1 VNLPLLSFTNNS
13 FSDIKQNLRNIL
25 CQLFSSDFFLPH
37 ISIKQVV
44 RLEQPLSGFSPLQWL
59 QWQTHPIKIYWSD
72 RQLNFE
78 SAGVGLADRI
88 KCDKGQDYNV
98 KLAEIQNNLGDYSG
112 KARYYGG
119 IRFNS
124 EVDADEH
131 WLPYGSCLFM
141 LPQFEL
147 FSDMT
152 GTYLAC
158 NIVIEPDQPMR
169 RKLDHILQSLD
180 SIRVCKDFGIK
191 SEKIS
196 SFFREDMPSKTKW
209 FGNVKSVFD
218 ILKSGR
224 IKKIVLGRSSLFSF
238 DKALRPLQIM
248 QRLKEIEPFAYH
260 FYIQPQEGTAFVGA
274 TPERLY
280 KRQGNLIES
289 EAVAGTCPRGTTP
302 EDDERLSEA
311 LLKSEKDHREHIM
324 VRDHLKLLLQQFC
337 QSLEIR
343 EVKLLPQAKVQH
355 LYSYIFGYL
364 REKITDIDLLTLLHP
379 TPAVGG
385 FPRDGALQC
394 IEELEPFD
402 RGWYAGPV
410 GWMSNNSAE
419 FAVAIR
425 SGLVNEKSVRV
436 FAGAGL
442 IEGSEAQLEWDEIET
457 KISAFMSALGVE
469 KNLYAYK

>member
-1 VNLPLLSFTNNS
+1 VNLPLPSFPNNS
-13 FSDIKQNLRNIL
+13 LSDIKQNLRNKL
-25 CQLFSSDFFLPH
+25 CQLFSSDFFLSNV
-37 ISIKQVV
+37 SIKQVI
-44 RLEQPLSGFSPLQWL
+44 RLEQPLSGCSPLPWL
-59 QWQTHPIKIYWSD
+59 QWQTHPIKIYWSN

-78 SAGVGLADRI
+78 SAGVGLADKI
-88 KCDKGQDYNV
+88 KCDNGQDYNF
-98 KLAEIQNNLGDYSG
+98 KLAEIQNNLRDYSG

-124 EVDADEH
+124 KANADEH
-131 WLPYGSCLFM
+131 WLPYGSCLFI

-147 FSDMT
+147 FSDTT
-152 GTYLAC
+152 GTYFAC
-158 NIVIEPDQPMR
+158 NIVIEPGQLTR
-169 RKLDHILQSLD
+169 RKLDYMLESLD
-180 SIRVCKDFGIK
+180 SIRVCNDAGIK

-196 SFFREDMPSKTKW
+196 SFFREDIPSKINW
-209 FGNVKSVFD
+209 FVNIESVLN
-218 ILKSGR
+218 ILKSGK
-224 IKKIVLGRSSLFSF
+224 IKKIVLGRSSIFYF

-260 FYIQPQEGTAFVGA
+260 FFIQPQEGTAFVGA

-289 EAVAGTCPRGTTP
+289 EAVAGTCARGATP
-302 EDDERLSEA
+302 EDDERLSET
-311 LLKSEKDHREHIM
+311 LLRSEKDHREHIM

-337 QSLEIR
+337 RYLEVG
-343 EVKLLPQAKVQH
+343 EVKLLHQTKVQH

-385 FPRDGALQC
+385 FPRDGALQS

-457 KISAFMSALGVE
+457 KISAFMSALGIE